1 MSVNLLTEHHLEFL
15 SLEEAAQ
22 ARLSLHLSNCH
33 IVGNHMSRLKLSLST
48 IQASPATPDMMPS
61 QMQGN
66 PHFGPM
72 IAGNPFEDHR
82 GFPPNSMPY
91 SPNSMSGM
99 PNSMSG

>member
-1 MSVNLLTEHHLEFL
+1 MSK
-15 SLEEAAQ
+15 
-22 ARLSLHLSNCH
+22 CH
-33 IVGNHMSRLKLSLST
+33 IVGNHLSRLIYGLVHSLCGIWYFVRALFVLDKKLSLST

>member
-1 MSVNLLTEHHLEFL
+1 MLLIWSLLTLVL
-15 SLEEAAQ
+15 QWLISV
-22 ARLSLHLSNCH
+22 SS
-33 IVGNHMSRLKLSLST
+33 ISKM
-48 IQASPATPDMMPS
+48 QASPATPDMIPS

-66 PHFGPM
+66 PHYGPM

-99 PNSMSG
+99 PNSMSGKLLV

>member
-1 MSVNLLTEHHLEFL
+1 MHL
-15 SLEEAAQ
+15 
-22 ARLSLHLSNCH
+22 
-33 IVGNHMSRLKLSLST
+33 LKLSLST